1 MELRELRGLRPLY
14 SRASRQ
20 CGASPCAWF
29 CAAHIAH
36 KHHGRT
42 IPLPLSRGEVSWL
55 ENIPT
60 ARTASTPQ
68 GSLHRVR
75 VLDPDATAT
84 QETPQPPE
92 VLEYWHPGHSLPSL
106 SIRIPVLTS
115 VILSTPSANADDL
128 VNPSVA
134 SNDNHKG
141 DSNSYV

>member
-29 CAAHIAH
+29 CAAHKAH

-42 IPLPLSRGEVSWL
+42 FPLPVSRGEASTL
-55 ENIPT
+55 DDIPT
-60 ARTASTPQ
+60 ARAAWTPQ
-68 GSLHRVR
+68 GSLYRVQ
-75 VLDPDATAT
+75 VLGPDATAT

-92 VLEYWHPGHSLPSL
+92 VLEHRDPGHSLPSL
-106 SIRIPVLTS
+106 SIRMPVLTS

-128 VNPSVA
+128 VNLSVL
-134 SNDNHKG
+134 SSDNHRG